1 MKLRESSL
9 TALIFT
15 APGYDSFCFYQ
26 DVTFSCVG
34 TGGYPSPEVVA
45 WRAAEDGTLVGE
57 QLVPA
62 EIAEAGDTVTSTFT
76 LRPGRQDCGRYVKC
90 FANQHNPVTRAGLFV
105 DDQDSVAKK
114 VTPQPA
120 SYHVSCNMSLLF
132 SADDGRLPA
141 AGE

>member
-1 MKLRESSL
+1 MRPCIL
-9 TALIFT
+9 TD
-15 APGYDSFCFYQ
+15 GCFEQ

-62 EIAEAGDTVTSTFT
+62 ETAEAGDTVTSTFT

-90 FANQHNPVTRAGLFV
+90 FANQHNPVTRAGLFI
-105 DDQDSVAKK
+105 DNQDSVAKK
-114 VTPQPA
+114 VT
-120 SYHVSCNMSLLF
+120 
-132 SADDGRLPA
+132 A
-141 AGE
+141 AHIISRNVNTVLCR

>member
-1 MKLRESSL
+1 MVV
-9 TALIFT
+9 FN
-15 APGYDSFCFYQ
+15 Q

-62 EIAEAGDTVTSTFT
+62 ETDEAADTVTSTFT
-76 LRPGRQDCGRYVKC
+76 LRPGREDCGRYVKC
-90 FANQHNPVTRAGLFV
+90 FANQRNPVTRAGLFM

-114 VTPQPA
+114 VTTA
-120 SYHVSCNMSLLF
+120 HIIF
-132 SADDGRLPA
+132 SNGNNDLCR
-141 AGE
+141 